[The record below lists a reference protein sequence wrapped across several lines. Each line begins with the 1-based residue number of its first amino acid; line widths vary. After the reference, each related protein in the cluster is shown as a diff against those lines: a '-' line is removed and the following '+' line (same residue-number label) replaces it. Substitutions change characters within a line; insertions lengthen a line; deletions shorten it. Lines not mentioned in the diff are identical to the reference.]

1 MNTGGRD
8 RLEIRQLFL
17 LKSTFDC
24 CTWRSPGGWD
34 PFNSTSIRKR
44 PTVHQ

>member
-17 LKSTFDC
+17 LKSTLDC
-24 CTWRSPGGWD
+24 CTQHSPGGWD
-34 PFNSTSIRKR
+34 PFNSVSIRKR
-44 PTVHQ
+44 ATVDQ